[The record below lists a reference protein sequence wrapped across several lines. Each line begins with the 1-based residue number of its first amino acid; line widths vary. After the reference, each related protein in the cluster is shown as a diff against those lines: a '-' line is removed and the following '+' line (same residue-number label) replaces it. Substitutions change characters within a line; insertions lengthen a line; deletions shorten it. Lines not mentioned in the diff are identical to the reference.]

1 MTLTTGQRHQQ
12 RRPQQRPKPAARRV
26 GYTIAMAVNAV
37 LLYLV
42 NVSPGWDAVPFL
54 TGDMT
59 RVLGWVN
66 ASIVAG
72 IIANA
77 LYVAVDRPWF
87 RSLGELLVTLIGLS
101 ALVRLW
107 QVFPF
112 AFDDGGVP
120 WHEITRSVL
129 AIGMAGSVIGL
140 IVNAVKLARAATL
153 PGETS
158 PDDGPGRSG

>member
-1 MTLTTGQRHQQ
+1 MAVTTTP
-12 RRPQQRPKPAARRV
+12 RRPEAATRRV
-26 GYTIAMAVNAV
+26 GYGVAIAGNAV

-59 RVLGWVN
+59 GVLGWVN

-77 LYVAVDRPWF
+77 LYVVVDQRWF
-87 RSLGELLVTLIGLS
+87 RPLGEIVVTAIGLV

-107 QVFPF
+107 QAFPF
-112 AFDDGGVP
+112 AFDDGGIP
-120 WHEITRSVL
+120 WHDIARWVL
-129 AIGMAGSVIGL
+129 AIGMAGRVVVL
-140 IVNAVKLARAATL
+140 IPTVVALVRAASL
-153 PGETS
+153 

>member
-1 MTLTTGQRHQQ
+1 MAVTTTP
-12 RRPQQRPKPAARRV
+12 RRPEVATRRV
-26 GYTIAMAVNAV
+26 GYGVAIAANAV

-59 RVLGWVN
+59 GVLGWVN

-77 LYVAVDRPWF
+77 LYVVVDRRWF
-87 RSLGELLVTLIGLS
+87 RSLGELLVTLIGLA

-112 AFDDGGVP
+112 AFDDRGVP
-120 WHEITRSVL
+120 WHEITRWVL
-129 AIGMAGSVIGL
+129 AIGMAGSGIGL

-153 PGETS
+153 PDDTRS
-158 PDDGPGRSG
+158 DDGSERSG

>member
-1 MTLTTGQRHQQ
+1 MAVTTAP
-12 RRPQQRPKPAARRV
+12 RRPQVATRRI
-26 GYTIAMAVNAV
+26 GYGVAIAVNAV

-42 NVSPGWDAVPFL
+42 NVSPGWETVPFL
-54 TGDMT
+54 TDDLT

-77 LYVAVDRPWF
+77 LYVVVDRPWF
-87 RSLGELLVTLIGLS
+87 RSLGELLVTLIGLA

-112 AFDDGGVP
+112 AFDGRGLP
-120 WHEITRSVL
+120 WPDITRWVL
-129 AIGMAGSVIGL
+129 AIGIAGSMIAL
-140 IVNAVKLARAATL
+140 MVNLVTLARTARA
-153 PGETS
+153 
-158 PDDGPGRSG
+158 DDGPERSG